1 MKRTVKILNNSTIIT
16 RTILILVGSASAAL
30 HWHRLISVYWQKD
43 LPVPTNPWFLLFL
56 AIIVGILSTMTLIYG
71 VQKLLAGNR
80 LAYLFESS
88 LTLAF
93 ALPLVNFL
101 VEWIFTELG
110 IETSIYFISGD
121 GRLLLVRDS
130 LFLFVFGLITGTVFA
145 AIISLLKVRTH
156 MLK

>member
-1 MKRTVKILNNSTIIT
+1 
-16 RTILILVGSASAAL
+16 
-30 HWHRLISVYWQKD
+30 
-43 LPVPTNPWFLLFL
+43 
-56 AIIVGILSTMTLIYG
+56 MTLIYG

-101 VEWIFTELG
+101 VDWIFTELG

-121 GRLLLVRDS
+121 GRLLLVQDS